1 MMERY
6 YNTNEAATDKA
17 YAKIVHLGFEIES
30 NKKELLQGTFGP
42 ITREEMFLI
51 LKGNEKELNVW
62 KYIMSL
68 LEQDENWIVREKAR
82 EDIQRE

>member
-82 EDIQRE
+82 